1 MAFTI
6 GNLKVKSAK
15 CLCLL
20 SAVLVLV
27 LRIWSF
33 FASLDNNNDNKIS
46 ITPYGRNFRGA
57 SYRLREIQVGHSVN

>member
-1 MAFTI
+1 VPLFTF
-6 GNLKVKSAK
+6 GCLGLGLKNLV
-15 CLCLL
+15 
-20 SAVLVLV
+20 
-27 LRIWSF
+27 F